1 LLKNFVFGTALL
13 HLRIVVF
20 VSSREERLCSVSF
33 NPSTHRFLQCAQIF
47 VNLCALQKQDANYS
61 KAACD
66 LQRLPVCYLCR
77 FYTSPSS
84 RMRLPSITTTANPEL
99 AKQLI
104 DAINN
109 KTKPLGSLGA
119 LESLAKQLGLIQQTV
134 AVSVDR
140 PAIIVFAGDHGVV
153 AEGVS
158 AFPQDVTW
166 QMVENFLANGAA
178 INVFARQNGAALH
191 VVDAGVNH
199 DFGPR
204 PGLVDRKLAHGTR
217 NFALEPA
224 MTAGQCATA
233 MAHGAALVADLP
245 GNVVGFGEMGI
256 GNTTAA
262 AALMHKLTGIPVADC
277 VGAGTG
283 LSTEG
288 VLRKQRVIEAAAERH
303 AGVTDALDVLAT
315 FGGFE
320 IAMMAGAMLQAASL
334 RKTMLIDGFIVT
346 SALLVASRIAPA
358 ILDYC
363 VFAHC
368 SDEAG
373 HRRMLAQLGAT
384 PLLQLGM
391 RLGEGTGA
399 ALALPLLHAAAN
411 FLNEMA
417 TFSSASVSEK
427 SASA

>member
-1 LLKNFVFGTALL
+1 
-13 HLRIVVF
+13 
-20 VSSREERLCSVSF
+20 
-33 NPSTHRFLQCAQIF
+33 
-47 VNLCALQKQDANYS
+47 
-61 KAACD
+61 
-66 LQRLPVCYLCR
+66 
-77 FYTSPSS
+77 
-84 RMRLPSITTTANPEL
+84 MRLPAIAPSANAKL
-99 AKQLI
+99 AAQLD

-119 LESLAKQLGLIQQTV
+119 LEGLVKQLGLIQQTV
-134 AVSVDR
+134 AVSIDR
-140 PAIIVFAGDHGVV
+140 PAILVFAGDHGVV
-153 AEGVS
+153 AEGIS
-158 AFPQDVTW
+158 AYPQDVTW
-166 QMVENFLANGAA
+166 QMVENFLGKGAA

-191 VVDAGVNH
+191 IVDAGVNH

-204 PGLVDRKLAHGTR
+204 PGLVDRKVAHGTR
-217 NFALEPA
+217 NFALEAA
-224 MTAGQCATA
+224 MTAEQCAIA
-233 MAHGAALVADLP
+233 MEHGAALVADLP
-245 GNVVGFGEMGI
+245 GNVIGFGEMGI
-256 GNTTAA
+256 GNTTSA
-262 AALMHKLTGIPVADC
+262 AALMHKLAGIPVADC

-283 LSTEG
+283 LSPEG
-288 VLRKQRVIEAAAERH
+288 VLRKQRVIEAAVERH
-303 AGVTDALDVLAT
+303 AGATDAIEVLAT

-320 IAMMAGAMLQAASL
+320 IAMMTGAMLQAAAL
-334 RKTMLIDGFIVT
+334 RKTLLIDGFIVT
-346 SALLVASRIAPA
+346 SALLAASRMAPA

-373 HRRMLAQLGAT
+373 HRRMLEQLGAR

-427 SASA
+427 SANE

>member
-1 LLKNFVFGTALL
+1 
-13 HLRIVVF
+13 
-20 VSSREERLCSVSF
+20 
-33 NPSTHRFLQCAQIF
+33 
-47 VNLCALQKQDANYS
+47 
-61 KAACD
+61 
-66 LQRLPVCYLCR
+66 
-77 FYTSPSS
+77 
-84 RMRLPSITTTANPEL
+84 MRLPAIAPIANAEL
-99 AKQLI
+99 AAQLD

-109 KTKPLGSLGA
+109 KTKPLGSLGL

-153 AEGVS
+153 AEGIS
-158 AFPQDVTW
+158 AYPQDVTW

-191 VVDAGVNH
+191 IVDAGVNH
-199 DFGPR
+199 DFGAR
-204 PGLVDRKLAHGTR
+204 PGLIDRKLAHGTR
-217 NFALEPA
+217 NFAREAA
-224 MTAGQCATA
+224 MTAEQCATA
-233 MAHGAALVADLP
+233 MEHGAALVADLP
-245 GNVVGFGEMGI
+245 GNVIGFGEMGI
-256 GNTTAA
+256 GNTTSA
-262 AALMHKLTGIPVADC
+262 AALMHKLAGIPVADC

-283 LSTEG
+283 LSPEG
-288 VLRKQRVIEAAAERH
+288 VLRKQRVIEAAVERH
-303 AGVTDALDVLAT
+303 AGATEAIDVLAT

-320 IAMMAGAMLQAASL
+320 IAMMSGAMLQAAAL
-334 RKTMLIDGFIVT
+334 RKTLLIDGFIVT
-346 SALLVASRIAPA
+346 SALLAASRMAPA

-373 HRRMLAQLGAT
+373 HRRMLENLGAR

-427 SASA
+427 SASE

>member
-1 LLKNFVFGTALL
+1 
-13 HLRIVVF
+13 
-20 VSSREERLCSVSF
+20 
-33 NPSTHRFLQCAQIF
+33 
-47 VNLCALQKQDANYS
+47 
-61 KAACD
+61 
-66 LQRLPVCYLCR
+66 
-77 FYTSPSS
+77 
-84 RMRLPSITTTANPEL
+84 MRLPAIATTANAAL
-99 AKQLI
+99 AAQL
-104 DAINN
+104 DNAINN

-134 AVSVDR
+134 AVSIDR

-153 AEGVS
+153 AEGIS
-158 AFPQDVTW
+158 AYPQDVTW
-166 QMVENFLANGAA
+166 QMVENFLASGAA
-178 INVFARQNGAALH
+178 INVFARQNDAALH
-191 VVDAGVNH
+191 IVDAGVNH

-204 PGLVDRKLAHGTR
+204 PGLIDRKIAHGTR
-217 NFALEPA
+217 NFALEAA
-224 MTAGQCATA
+224 MTAEQCAMA
-233 MAHGAALVADLP
+233 MEHGAALVAELP
-245 GNVVGFGEMGI
+245 GNVIGFGEMGI
-256 GNTTAA
+256 GNTTSA
-262 AALMHKLTGIPVADC
+262 AALMHKLTGIPAAAC

-283 LSTEG
+283 LSPDG
-288 VLRKQRVIEAAAERH
+288 VLRKQRVIEAAAQQH
-303 AGVTDALDVLAT
+303 AGVTEPFEVLAT

-320 IAMMAGAMLQAASL
+320 IAMMTGAMLRAAAL
-334 RKTMLIDGFIVT
+334 RKTLLIDGFIVT
-346 SALLVASRIAPA
+346 AALLVASRMAPA

-373 HRRMLAQLGAT
+373 HRRMLEQLGAR

-427 SASA
+427 SASE